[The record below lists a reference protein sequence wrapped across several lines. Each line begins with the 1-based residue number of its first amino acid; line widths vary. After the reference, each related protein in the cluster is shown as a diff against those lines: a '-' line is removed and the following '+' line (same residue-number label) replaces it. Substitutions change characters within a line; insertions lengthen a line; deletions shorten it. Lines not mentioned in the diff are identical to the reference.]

1 MNASG
6 SRSTRSLAR
15 LMAPSMPSA
24 SGVRITSA
32 PRARM
37 LLTFSSGRV
46 FVRTLQGTEAGR
58 KRQLS
63 YQQVSIQQSVAGPL
77 LPTAGRLLLAGVVA
91 AAGAHCEPAIAA
103 GTGVHVDG
111 AVSSDSLRSARLIT
125 NCVLV
130 ANIVRNGTTNGI
142 DFIRR
147 FRQEGDSSGTL
158 RHSL

>member
-1 MNASG
+1 MGVPPTNFVMS
-6 SRSTRSLAR
+6 
-15 LMAPSMPSA
+15 SA
-24 SGVRITSA
+24 MRRQV
-32 PRARM
+32 
-37 LLTFSSGRV
+37 LGRV

-63 YQQVSIQQSVAGPL
+63 YQQVSILQQSVAGPL